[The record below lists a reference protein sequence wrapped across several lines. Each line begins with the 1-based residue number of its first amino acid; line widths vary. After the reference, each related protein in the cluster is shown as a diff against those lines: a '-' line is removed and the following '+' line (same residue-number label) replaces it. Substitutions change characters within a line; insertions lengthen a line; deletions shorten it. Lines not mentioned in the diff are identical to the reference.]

1 MQRETA
7 YQRFKF
13 TPRSTIQ
20 VLFGMVIFPA
30 AIYWT
35 ASNQDVRP
43 ISILPARQLTQHL
56 TAEMELGGKAQEPI
70 ARSRTFYLGG
80 VGVGDAQ
87 HTIAK
92 GPLLI
97 RVHYNLYTTW
107 RSYTSNTLAQL
118 DSNLAARSYDGAQ
131 ESVCRSSL

>member
-1 MQRETA
+1 
-7 YQRFKF
+7 
-13 TPRSTIQ
+13 
-20 VLFGMVIFPA
+20 
-30 AIYWT
+30 
-35 ASNQDVRP
+35 
-43 ISILPARQLTQHL
+43 
-56 TAEMELGGKAQEPI
+56 MELGGKAQEPI

-131 ESVCRSSL
+131 ESVCRSSLLMVLNRNIQMLEFVVSKLLHDRFKDWYTRMVGR